1 GSGGVNWRFKNE
13 PPGARR
19 TLHEFGPA
27 TLEVEFFRLA
37 CRAGDLLPTE
47 LRARYEP
54 ANWMTIDGTDPGLH
68 PLDVSALPSDY
79 QPGPESELPAPLC
92 WLALLHRDLIAAYP
106 NFWERVYPQTLTDD
120 HNLKCNSWRLIAS
133 PWRASLRL
141 IQILANDSAFAQ
153 SKPAPGLLAE
163 ERPAPETEAALTG
176 FQSAREL

>member
-1 GSGGVNWRFKNE
+1 MSQASTWLSKLQELKSEFARHGKDDSNSGIAIGIVEWLYATGQKMAVEQSRKFWEYADRQIVSRSDEPRIWRISRLDWRFQNE

-19 TLHEFGPA
+19 TLHEFWPA

-92 WLALLHRDLIAAYP
+92 WLALLHRDLI
-106 NFWERVYPQTLTDD
+106 
-120 HNLKCNSWRLIAS
+120 
-133 PWRASLRL
+133 
-141 IQILANDSAFAQ
+141 
-153 SKPAPGLLAE
+153 
-163 ERPAPETEAALTG
+163 
-176 FQSAREL
+176 